1 MDKIV
6 DCTNTG
12 INETIARL
20 QRHESTSM
28 NQASTHGSNK
38 QADMKLTRC
47 LDWCTSLEYIWLI
60 DYSQMTVILF
70 LVP

>member
-38 QADMKLTRC
+38 QADMKLMRC
-47 LDWCTSLEYIWLI
+47 LD
-60 DYSQMTVILF
+60 
-70 LVP
+70 